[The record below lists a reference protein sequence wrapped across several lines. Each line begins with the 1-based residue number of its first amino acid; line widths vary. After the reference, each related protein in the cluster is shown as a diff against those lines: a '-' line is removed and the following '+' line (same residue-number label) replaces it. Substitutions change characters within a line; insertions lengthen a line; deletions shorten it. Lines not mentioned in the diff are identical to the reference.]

1 MNKDHRKNAEGYHD
15 PTAYEAIKQCK
26 DPRRQLQ
33 GKRSKVVGDYFE
45 NLIES
50 ACVYYHDQ
58 GIAHIEKTPE
68 PMKVLRPVPRQP
80 GHFIACFEKAA
91 QPDYKGTLKGG
102 RGIVFEVK
110 HTDHD
115 RIDRGRLTQ
124 DQLDGLENHHRL
136 GALAFVLVSFGFQHF
151 FRIPWTVWRDM
162 KKIYGRKYVKLE
174 ELESYQVESIG
185 MRILL
190 LSGITSNEPD

>member
-1 MNKDHRKNAEGYHD
+1 MNKDHRKNAEGYND
-15 PTAYEAIKQCK
+15 PTAYEAIKHIK
-26 DPRRQLQ
+26 DPRRQFQ
-33 GKRSKVVGDYFE
+33 GKRSKIVGDYFE

-50 ACVYYHDQ
+50 SCEYYKEK

-68 PMKVLRPVPRQP
+68 PMKVISPVPKKP
-80 GHFIACFEKAA
+80 GKFIACFEKAA

-102 RGIVFEVK
+102 RGIVFEAK

-115 RIDRGRLTQ
+115 RIERGRLTL
-124 DQLDGLENHHRL
+124 DQLDGLENHYRL
-136 GALAFVLVSFGFQHF
+136 GAIAFVLVSFGFQDF

-162 KKIYGRKYVKLE
+162 KKIYGRKYVKAE
-174 ELESYQVESIG
+174 ELEAFRVEATS

-190 LSGITSNEPD
+190 LSGIAIKEQA